1 MMVVAIFVLFCDVMS
16 RIFVTFR
23 VSGSCENSE
32 GKVSL
37 AGNLDYDSVQETIW
51 HLWSVHHTYI
61 AE

>member
-1 MMVVAIFVLFCDVMS
+1 MVVAIFVLFCYVMS

-37 AGNLDYDSVQETIW
+37 AGNLDYDSVQKRQFGIFGLSITR
-51 HLWSVHHTYI
+51 T
-61 AE
+61 